1 MVWIMINMIF
11 EKQEPDYPSQVD
23 TDQLALPYSPSTD
36 QLPLLRRD
44 ASPSLQ
50 FSRIFL
56 KIVITVFPRIVS
68 ALE

>member
-1 MVWIMINMIF
+1 MIF

-23 TDQLALPYSPSTD
+23 TDQLGLPYSPSTD

-56 KIVITVFPRIVS
+56 KIVII
-68 ALE
+68 

>member
-1 MVWIMINMIF
+1 MVWIMINIIF

-44 ASPSLQ
+44 ASPSLKRK
-50 FSRIFL
+50 FSR
-56 KIVITVFPRIVS
+56 VFSKRRRS
-68 ALE
+68 CQN